1 MSTTCSVIITHLNCP
16 SMLDGV
22 ISHAKAYRNPE
33 IEYELIVADQSRPD
47 VYEMIRSKYAGDKEV
62 RVLRYPKVDA
72 GWPIDCAVKDAQG
85 EYCCTL
91 DIDAFPIHPKWL
103 LIPIRLIKEF
113 GVDMVGHRTGLDLAY
128 KHKGV
133 FFEINNYF
141 RVCKTSLLRELSSQ
155 VGFLR
160 HGARGQAGFIPKNT
174 EYESCNEAPDVNN
187 LGNWSDTGVIA
198 NWYMDRK
205 CLGTKLSLC
214 CNKILGMCDQYGGA
228 YGMVLDDLVF
238 HLVLGYA
245 DEYMTSDQMKKLGEN
260 FLNVKKLVNE
270 GPTVEVI
277 RTLVN
282 ATKQHS
288 VARAMTKIVNNKV
301 EFAWSTDEINAF
313 IDEQKKTT

>member
-1 MSTTCSVIITHLNCP
+1 MSVTCSVIITHLNCP
-16 SMLDGV
+16 AMLDGV
-22 ISHAKAYRNPE
+22 IAHAKAYRNPE
-33 IEYELIVADQSRPD
+33 IEYELLVADQSKPD
-47 VYEMIRSKYAGDKEV
+47 VYAKIRDKYAGDKEV

-72 GWPIDCAVKDAQG
+72 GWPIDCAVKDAKG

-103 LIPIRLIKEF
+103 LIPIRLIQEF
-113 GVDMVGHRTGLDLAY
+113 GVSMVGHRTGLDMAY

-141 RVCKTSLLRELSSQ
+141 RVCKTSLLKELSEQ

-160 HGARGQAGFIPKNT
+160 HNARGQAGFAPKNT
-174 EYESCNEAPDVNN
+174 EYESCNEAPDANN

-205 CLGTKLSLC
+205 RLGTKVSLC

-245 DEYMTSDQMKKLGEN
+245 DDYMTPDQMTRLGAN
-260 FLNVKKLVNE
+260 FLRVKKLVND
-270 GPTVEVI
+270 GPTIEAI
-277 RTLVN
+277 QSLVN

-288 VARAMTKIVNNKV
+288 VARAMTKIENGKFD
-301 EFAWSTDEINAF
+301 FAWTTPEINAF
-313 IDEQKKTT
+313 IDEQKKS